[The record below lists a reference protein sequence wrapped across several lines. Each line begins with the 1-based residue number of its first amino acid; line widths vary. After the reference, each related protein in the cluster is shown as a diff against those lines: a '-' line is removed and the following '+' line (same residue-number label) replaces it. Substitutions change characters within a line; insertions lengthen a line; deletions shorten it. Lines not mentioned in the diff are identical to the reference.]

1 MANPPHKIWAKLR
14 LKNYHAR
21 YGHVIVDMTAQPQLW
36 LMSIGLRGTR
46 LTVCA
51 GIYAVALIMSGMFA
65 GLSIRPFVA
74 PRQISGVEHIRT
86 VVALAPVNSAAA
98 LMHLA
103 LINPWVSI
111 TVCSLT
117 GLTIGGQVLRFPP
130 GRSFHRRSRE
140 E

>member
-21 YGHVIVDMTAQPQLW
+21 YGHVIDDMTAKPQLW
-36 LMSIGLRGTR
+36 LMSNGLQGTR

-51 GIYAVALIMSGMFA
+51 GIDAVTLIMPGMFA
-65 GLSIRPFVA
+65 GLSIRFFVA
-74 PRQISGVEHIRT
+74 PRLVRGVGHIRT
-86 VVALAPVNSAAA
+86 VVSLAAVTSAAA

-103 LINPWVSI
+103 HIDPWVSI

-117 GLTIGGQVLRFPP
+117 DLTIGGQGLRFPL
-130 GRSFHRRSRE
+130 GRSFNRRSCDE
-140 E
+140 